1 MKYKSLIIGLV
12 IAIAAIYFTV
22 RNVSLQEL
30 LESLK
35 HVRYIYILP
44 SIVILILSYVA
55 RVYRWRELILPIKNI
70 RAKELYSP
78 LMIGFMGNLL
88 PARAGEFLRAYLVG
102 KKHDIPVTGAFATVV
117 VERMFDMIL
126 LLLLFAWILIF
137 NADVFNSGAS
147 ISGMSL
153 NDLAY
158 KFGLGSGVLLVMV
171 SVFIYLMLAHP
182 QKMMKLIHWF
192 LTPFPSTWKEKVE
205 HLVETFSEGLHIVKD
220 FKALLRISFYSLLVW
235 FTMLASFY
243 PFYWAFGLQDK
254 SLQSLVLLVVM
265 VCILIAILPTP
276 GFLGSF
282 QAGVMIA
289 LHQIMNEAE
298 VIAVSFGMIAWVV
311 NFGVLFAAGIYFI
324 LHDHLSVRQL
334 VKVEEGGHAAEE
346 LH

>member
-12 IAIAAIYFTV
+12 IAVAAIYFTV

-35 HVRYIYILP
+35 DIRYIYILP
-44 SIVILILSYVA
+44 TIVILVLSYVA
-55 RVYRWRELILPIKNI
+55 RAYRWRELILPLKKT
-70 RAKELYSP
+70 RASELYSP
-78 LMIGFMGNLL
+78 LMVGFMGNML

-102 KKHDIPVTGAFATVV
+102 KKHNISITGAFATVV
-117 VERMFDMIL
+117 VERIFDMIL

-137 NADVFNSGAS
+137 NADIFDSGAT
-147 ISGMSL
+147 ISGMSMT
-153 NDLAY
+153 DLAY
-158 KFGLGSGVLLVMV
+158 KFGLGSGVILVMA
-171 SVFIYLMLAHP
+171 SVFIYLMLGHP

-192 LTPFPSTWKEKVE
+192 LTPFPASWRDKVE
-205 HLVETFSEGLHIVKD
+205 HLVETFNEGLHIIKD
-220 FKALLRISFYSLLVW
+220 YKALLRILFYSFVVW
-235 FTMLASFY
+235 VTMVASFY

-265 VCILIAILPTP
+265 ICILIAILPTP

-334 VKVEEGGHAAEE
+334 VEVEENA
-346 LH
+346 